1 MSFTVLKEEKKLR
14 PIFADEFNSGQKK
27 HRIIVLSGPTAS
39 GKTDLAISLAE
50 IIGGEIISADSMQV
64 YQKMDI
70 GTAKPSALQKD
81 RVPHHLIDLIDIKES
96 FNVAQFCEQAYL
108 ALKEILERKNVP
120 IVVGGTGFYIHSFLY
135 GPPLGPESDPNIRS
149 GLEEKMKILGPEVM
163 YERLQMIDPEYAK
176 TITEND
182 KHKIIRAL
190 EIILISKT
198 KVSDIPRPKNI
209 ISDNLDFR
217 CWFIHYPKKEL
228 YERIERRCDEMIEMG
243 FIEEVKRLKESG
255 LEENRS
261 ASQAIGYRQCLEY
274 LRTNQTQEDFK
285 VFIQKFKQASRK
297 YAKRQFTWF
306 RNEKI
311 FRWLDLQK
319 HDIEYV
325 KEVILQD
332 FEIN

>member
-14 PIFADEFNSGQKK
+14 PIFADGFSDQKK
-27 HRIIVLSGPTAS
+27 HRVIVLAGPTAS
-39 GKTDLAISLAE
+39 GKTNLAISLAE

-64 YQKMDI
+64 YKKMDI
-70 GTAKPSALQKD
+70 GTAKPTALQKD
-81 RVPHHLIDLIDIKES
+81 KIPHHLIDVVDIKDP
-96 FNVAQFCEQAYL
+96 FNVVQFCDKAYL
-108 ALKEILERKNVP
+108 ALRGIIERQNVP
-120 IVVGGTGFYIHSFLY
+120 IVVGGTGFYLHSFIY

-149 GLEEKMKILGPEVM
+149 DLEEKMKVLGPEVM
-163 YERLQMIDPEYAK
+163 YERLQMIDPDYAK

-198 KVSDIPRPKNI
+198 KVSDIPRSTNI
-209 ISDNLDFR
+209 VSNNYDFR
-217 CWFIHYPKKEL
+217 CWFIHYPRKEL
-228 YERIERRCDEMIEMG
+228 YDRIEKRCDEMIDQG
-243 FIEEVKRLKESG
+243 LIEEVKKLKKIG

-261 ASQAIGYRQCLEY
+261 ASQAIGYRQCLDY
-274 LRTNQTQEDFK
+274 LKTNQTEEDFQTF
-285 VFIQKFKQASRK
+285 VQKFKQASRK

-306 RNEKI
+306 KNEQI
-311 FRWLDLQK
+311 FRWLDLKK
-319 HDIEYV
+319 HNIEYV